1 MHLGCAMPP
10 CEGAQ
15 NGSGLLRLASS
26 DSISVVCARCAWALN
41 GICDISHSLSLA
53 TCALAL
59 HSDGEVT
66 TVGTAVSARATA
78 TVGVC
83 ACYQLI

>member
-15 NGSGLLRLASS
+15 YGSGLLRLASS
-26 DSISVVCARCAWALN
+26 DSGSVVCARCAWALD
-41 GICDISHSLSLA
+41 GICDIGQGLSLA
-53 TCALAL
+53 TCASAL
-59 HSDGEVT
+59 HSNGEVT
-66 TVGTAVSARATA
+66 TGCTAVPAQPTA
-78 TVGVC
+78 TVGDC